1 MSTPQSGKRYMLF
14 RDSDGKQYHFEMPVE
29 MHTGICKVCNR
40 NVNSGE
46 IRKTCHHHVLYDSN
60 NPLKYTLELCSGCHS
75 QYHRLS
81 GKPGELIRQRI
92 KDLVIEIWGDF
103 PEQFTLQQR
112 KCKVIPLKKTF
123 RSYTERALSETEYK
137 LLLNACER
145 YEDTCL
151 LYLGVRFGLRRL
163 DIVNVKVADINIESG
178 KLRFYEQKKSRT
190 RELPIPSDILPWF
203 KQYMDHL
210 PKTQKTVF
218 SYHDDKTVYNR
229 LQDLCK
235 KAGIRT
241 PFPVHSLR
249 GTCYK
254 RLRNQDK
261 WSLEAASA
269 WLGDTI
275 QVAALHYGAVSEGE
289 LADLVKGEVKE

>member
-1 MSTPQSGKRYMLF
+1 LVKR
-14 RDSDGKQYHFEMPVE
+14 
-29 MHTGICKVCNR
+29 
-40 NVNSGE
+40 
-46 IRKTCHHHVLYDSN
+46 
-60 NPLKYTLELCSGCHS
+60 
-75 QYHRLS
+75 
-81 GKPGELIRQRI
+81 KP
-92 KDLVIEIWGDF
+92 
-103 PEQFTLQQR
+103 
-112 KCKVIPLKKTF
+112 F
-123 RSYTERALSETEYK
+123 RSYTERALSEVEYQT
-137 LLLNACER
+137 LLNACER

-190 RELPIPSDILPWF
+190 RELPIPSDILSWF

-289 LADLVKGEVKE
+289 LADLVKGGVKE